1 MSTHLNRP
9 SDPAPAGHRPEPTQ
23 EEIQHAAYFLWLER
37 GRPVGCDL
45 DLWLEARERLR
56 HRHVGPDGAGPDPVP
71 LHFPP
76 VQPRPASTFV
86 PFNPPPPAP

>member
-1 MSTHLNRP
+1 
-9 SDPAPAGHRPEPTQ
+9 
-23 EEIQHAAYFLWLER
+23 
-37 GRPVGCDL
+37 VGCDL

-76 VQPRPASTFV
+76 GQPRPASTFV